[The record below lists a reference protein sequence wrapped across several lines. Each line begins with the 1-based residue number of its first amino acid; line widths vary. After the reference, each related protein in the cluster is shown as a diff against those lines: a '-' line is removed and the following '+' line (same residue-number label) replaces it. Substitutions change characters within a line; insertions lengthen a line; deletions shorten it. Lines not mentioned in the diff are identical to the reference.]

1 MKVSFAAAEL
11 PKEATLVLLA
21 AAGEKE
27 GPASLGKEAAA
38 LDKAADGG
46 LSRAMEI
53 ANFKGEKSSFLDLVA
68 PAGVAVRRILI
79 AGIGDPK
86 KAAGDALVALG
97 GAIAGHLSGLKIET
111 AAVRLDSFPG
121 MTSDQATLGASL
133 ALGARLRAYRF
144 DRYKSKKKP
153 DTPAFPTGI
162 TFQCA
167 DPAAAKSAYAPQEGV
182 ADGVILARDLVN
194 EPANVLYPASFAK
207 RLKKLEKIGI
217 KVEVLD
223 RKALTKIGMGALL
236 SVGLGSRRGAR
247 VVVMRWSGGADKAAP
262 LVFVG
267 KGVTFDTGGIS
278 LKPPANMGDMKGDMA
293 GAACV
298 SGLMHTLAA
307 RKAKINAIGIV
318 GLVENMPD
326 GRATRPGD
334 VVTSLSGQTIEVLNT
349 DAEGRLVLA
358 DLLTYARSEFKPK
371 AMINLATLTG
381 AIVIALGNR
390 HAGIFSNDDQL
401 CDQLSKAGAA
411 TDEKVWR
418 LPLDKAYDKLMD
430 SKVADMKNTGGRS
443 AGSITAAQFLQRF
456 VEDTPW
462 VHIDIA
468 GVALDSPKTA
478 ISRGWTSGFG
488 VRLLNQLV
496 ADNFE
501 TAPAA
506 KTSAKG

>member
-1 MKVSFAAAEL
+1 MKVSFTTHEL
-11 PKEATLVLLA
+11 PKKATLILLA
-21 AAGEKE
+21 GAGEKKS
-27 GPASLGKEAAA
+27 PPVLGKEAAA
-38 LDKAADGG
+38 LDEAAKGG
-46 LSRAMEI
+46 LTRAMEI
-53 ANFKGEKSSFLDLVA
+53 AQFKAAHGTFLDLVA
-68 PAGVAVRRILI
+68 PAGLAVGRILI
-79 AGIGDPK
+79 AGIGAPK
-86 KAAGDALVALG
+86 KAVGEELVALG
-97 GAIAGHLSGLKIET
+97 GAIAGQLSGLKIGE
-111 AAVRLDSFPG
+111 AAVRLDTFSGLAADP
-121 MTSDQATLGASL
+121 AELGAAL

-144 DRYKSKKKP
+144 DHYKSKK
-153 DTPAFPTGI
+153 PTDDRPPVI
-162 TFQCA
+162 KIAFQCA
-167 DPAAAKSAYAPQEGV
+167 DPAGAKRAYEPLASV
-182 ADGVILARDLVN
+182 ADGVIFARDLVN

-207 RLKKLEKIGI
+207 RLKKLEKFGI
-217 KVEVLD
+217 KVEILD
-223 RKALTKIGMGALL
+223 RKALRKIGMGALL

-247 VVVMRWSGGADKAAP
+247 VVVMRWSGGADKAKP

-298 SGLMHTLAA
+298 GGLMHALAA

-358 DLLTYARSEFKPK
+358 DILTYARTQFKPR
-371 AMINLATLTG
+371 AMIDLATLTG

-390 HAGIFSNDDQL
+390 HAGIFSNDDKL
-401 CDQLSKAGAA
+401 CEQLSKAGTA
-411 TDEKVWR
+411 TSEKVWR
-418 LPLDKAYDKLMD
+418 LPLDAAYDKLMD

-478 ISRGWTSGFG
+478 ISQGWTSGFG

-501 TAPAA
+501 GGSQ
-506 KTSAKG
+506 K